1 MLTFLVSVLIRAA
14 VVMYHIGKG
23 DIPLHVSIM
32 EGSDMGKP
40 ITVAQPE
47 SHQSK
52 AYYEIAEKIWKKL

>member
-1 MLTFLVSVLIRAA
+1 
-14 VVMYHIGKG
+14 MYHIGKG